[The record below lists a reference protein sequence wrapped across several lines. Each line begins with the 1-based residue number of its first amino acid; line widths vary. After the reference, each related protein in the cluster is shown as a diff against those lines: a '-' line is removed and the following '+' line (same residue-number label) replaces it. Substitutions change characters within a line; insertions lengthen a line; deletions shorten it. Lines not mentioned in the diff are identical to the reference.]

1 MAVTVII
8 PARYDSTRF
17 PGKPVYPLRGK
28 PLIQHTYENAQG
40 SKLTSDIIVAT
51 DHEVIYN
58 TVLSFGGKAVMT
70 DAKHPSGTDRIAE
83 VAHSLAC
90 DIIVN
95 VQADEPLIRPEM
107 IDDVVSLL
115 DDKRAAMG
123 SLVKKIEEADEI
135 MDPNIVKA
143 VFDREGFALYFSR
156 APIPFHRDTW
166 KLQYEKNQDSSANSP
181 EYVLDTT
188 DPHLAMQQ
196 IFKHIGIYSYRR
208 DVLLAL
214 SRMKP
219 TELEQIEKLEQLRAL
234 ENGLKIK
241 LRETLFE
248 TFGVDTPADLERV
261 EKCLS
266 LSS

>member
-1 MAVTVII
+1 MAVAVII

-17 PGKPVYPLRGK
+17 PGKPIYPLKGK
-28 PLIQHTYENAQG
+28 PLIQYTYENAKG
-40 SKLTSDIIVAT
+40 SKLTNDIIVAT

-58 TVLSFGGKAVMT
+58 TVLSFGGEAVMT
-70 DAKHPSGTDRIAE
+70 DKKHPSGTDRIAE

-107 IDDVVSLL
+107 IDDVISLL
-115 DDKRAAMG
+115 DDQRSAMG
-123 SLVKKIEEADEI
+123 SLVKRIEEADEI
-135 MDPNIVKA
+135 MDPNLVKA

-156 APIPFHRDTW
+156 APIPFHRDEW
-166 KLQYEKNQDSSANSP
+166 KIQRKEKEDTSSNALQ
-181 EYVLDTT
+181 YVLDTKV
-188 DPHLAMQQ
+188 PHLTTHPA
-196 IFKHIGIYSYRR
+196 FKHIGIYSYRK

-234 ENGLKIK
+234 EHGLKIK
-241 LRETLFE
+241 LKETFFE

-266 LSS
+266 ISS